1 MSIAGK
7 RASQGFDYQDI
18 IAIHWLIQLLQNDE
32 LASVQLE
39 IIALPSE
46 SEGATG

>member
-18 IAIHWLIQLLQNDE
+18 IAIH
-32 LASVQLE
+32 
-39 IIALPSE
+39 
-46 SEGATG
+46 

>member
-32 LASVQLE
+32 LAS